1 MAQNWVLGES
11 RVRVESGQ
19 EVIPLEC
26 GYMII
31 LDLILN
37 SYFL

>member
-11 RVRVESGQ
+11 RCLKVESGQ

-37 SYFL
+37 S

>member
-1 MAQNWVLGES
+1 MALNWVLGES
-11 RVRVESGQ
+11 RVLKVESGQ

-26 GYMII
+26 AYMII

-37 SYFL
+37 S

>member
-11 RVRVESGQ
+11 RDLTVESGQ

-26 GYMII
+26 GYLII

-37 SYFL
+37 S